1 MYTTVEYWITL
12 VLRTLLDCVN
22 MYAVCSAAV
31 DEKMTVRGYLL
42 FCALETAVEWGYCL
56 IWAPTY
62 SGTAFLGAM
71 VVVMLHARIVYH
83 RRGRAFLR
91 ASAAMLLAQCA
102 FVALCAPVGVLLWGA
117 EKANAIVVSSGFDR
131 VRQSVLNVAL
141 TPPTCLIIRQ
151 VRKQALRCREK
162 ASDILY
168 MLRSVLL
175 LAVAVVCAFVLLNQT
190 SSLTS
195 SSRLLPIT
203 ISLMAICLMA
213 FVCLSYLIED
223 FHFLSMRRMN
233 DTLERQKRMTEA
245 LIEDTRH
252 FRHNVLNMI
261 YGFEGM
267 LLSEDP
273 ELRLRYYRQLAGE
286 CAKINNENI
295 LNLQRLN
302 HPDLEA
308 LLLGK
313 IQQAHNLNIPLFVTI
328 GKLPR
333 IRKASGL
340 ALHQAMDR
348 AVDDA
353 IRMAQSSADAHVGV
367 WLGLEG
373 SNIGLRVLCTCDAP
387 VAQDRNGALLPGMET
402 VQADVPVMLQ
412 RQGRFLIQ
420 TMMFLT

>member
-1 MYTTVEYWITL
+1 MYTTMEYWITL
-12 VLRTLLDCVN
+12 ALSTLLDCGN
-22 MYAVCSAAV
+22 MYAVCCAAV
-31 DEKMTVRGYLL
+31 DAKMTLRSYLL

-56 IWAPTY
+56 IWDPVY
-62 SGTAFLGAM
+62 SGTAFLSAI

-83 RRGRAFLR
+83 RRGWAFLR
-91 ASAAMLLAQCA
+91 ASAALMLAQCA
-102 FVALCAPVGVLLWGA
+102 FVAICAPVGVLLWGA
-117 EKANAIVVSSGFDR
+117 EKANAIVVSTGFDR
-131 VRQSVLNVAL
+131 LRQSMLNVAL
-141 TPPTCLIIRQ
+141 TPPSCQIIRQ
-151 VRKQALRCREK
+151 VRKQALCCKEK

-168 MLRSVLL
+168 ILRSVLL

-203 ISLMAICLMA
+203 ISLIAICLMA

-223 FHFLSMRRMN
+223 FHFLSMRRRN
-233 DTLERQKRMTEA
+233 DTLERQKRITEA

-273 ELRLRYYRQLAGE
+273 ALRLHYYRQLASE

-295 LNLQRLN
+295 LNLQQLN

-313 IQQAHNLNIPLFVTI
+313 IQQAHDLNMPLFVTI
-328 GKLPR
+328 GKLPH
-333 IRKASGL
+333 IRRAAGH
-340 ALHQAMDR
+340 ALHQVMDR

-353 IRMAQSSADAHVGV
+353 IRIAQSSADAHVGV
-367 WLGLEG
+367 WLGPKG
-373 SNIGLRVLCTCDAP
+373 RNIELRVLCTYDAP
-387 VAQDRNGALLPGMET
+387 VAPDRNGDLLQAMQA
-402 VQADVPVMLQ
+402 VQTDVPVMLH
-412 RQGRFLIQ
+412 RQGRLLIQ
-420 TMMFLT
+420 TMIVLT